1 MHEAPVR
8 RRQANRSGEARRKI
22 RAATVELIAV
32 RGVDGFSLAE
42 VGARAG
48 VSRALPGHYF
58 KSRDQLIGE
67 AVRGL
72 LRPVGRP
79 SEGGFE
85 QLLSSFENS
94 LAKVGSVRVGAL
106 MVILAAPSDRS
117 PALAVIPTYW
127 QAAEQFVED
136 HLCAGISAG
145 EVKGDLDP
153 VATARML
160 VAAVYGE
167 ALMGSSSAALEAG
180 LARAEGFIL
189 SMRRLLTP
197 NEPATSTKGS
207 GRRLAV
213 MPLAP
218 KPPPKASK
226 PHQFD
231 LFDVDGIHEG
241 EGGGPRS

>member
-1 MHEAPVR
+1 MHKVLVR
-8 RRQANRSGEARRKI
+8 RKQANRSGEARRKI
-22 RAATVELIAV
+22 LAATVELIAV
-32 RGVDGFSLAE
+32 KGVDGFSLAE
-42 VGARAG
+42 VGERAG
-48 VSRALPGHYF
+48 VSRALPGHHF
-58 KSRDQLIGE
+58 KSRDQLVGE

-106 MVILAAPSDRS
+106 MVILAAPSGRS
-117 PALAVIPTYW
+117 PALAAIPTYW

-136 HLCAGISAG
+136 HLCASISAG

-153 VATARML
+153 VATARTL

-167 ALMGSSSAALEAG
+167 ALIGSSRGALEAG

-197 NEPATSTKGS
+197 DAPATSTKAS

-213 MPLAP
+213 TPLAP
-218 KPPPKASK
+218 KPPPKAPK
-226 PHQFD
+226 PHQSD
-231 LFDVDGIHEG
+231 LFGADVIHEG
-241 EGGGPRS
+241 EGGGPKA